1 MGTGEARYHEWLSDL
16 QQRHPQQVAVALTFN
31 ESLAHQCYAGSDVLL
46 MPSLVEPGGTNQLIA
61 QRYGCLPLVCAVGG
75 LADTVE
81 NINTYAG
88 TGNGFGFTQ
97 PESQSLY
104 GTMMRALELY
114 RHPELW
120 QAAVK
125 RAMHCDWSWARS
137 AQRYDEL
144 YRRALVSRAA
154 RRPRAS
160 YGDANE
166 RS

>member
-1 MGTGEARYHEWLSDL
+1 TRLGNGMGL
-16 QQRHPQQVAVALTFN
+16 RHPSRWIAIVP
-31 ESLAHQCYAGSDVLL
+31 HQ
-46 MPSLVEPGGTNQLIA
+46 
-61 QRYGCLPLVCAVGG
+61 PLRR
-75 LADTVE
+75 
-81 NINTYAG
+81 
-88 TGNGFGFTQ
+88 NGDI
-97 PESQSLY
+97 L
-104 GTMMRALELY
+104 MMRALELY
-114 RHPELW
+114 RHQELW